1 MPVQAF
7 CMKLLYR
14 IIFSCLLTGIGF
26 PIFVSGQTDHSTY
39 QLKEKLK
46 RFEQQPDYLHDTAYA
61 NALTDLAYEYSSSYP
76 DSALLIL
83 AGHAERCRESGNRE
97 GEIDTYIIEGD
108 AFQTKG
114 IYEKALEYYEK
125 SFQLAK
131 KIKYQKVLSLVLN
144 RIGIIDLNQGNYPD
158 ALSKF
163 YESLKAAEAIGNK
176 ELIGATLNN
185 IAIVQFYQGKFDE
198 AESAYR
204 QRLKIA
210 QEMSDSNGMSFAYNG
225 IGEVNLQQKDPVK
238 ALHNLDTAYSLALKI
253 NDRQMVL
260 TASLSTAEAYYELDS
275 LQKSASLFE
284 NALRLSRQTDQG
296 TSICNALIGLAKVR
310 HRQGLLKEALANGL
324 EGLQRAEKMGQVQLM
339 RDANEIVSTIY
350 EALGDG
356 NDALKYYRTYKI
368 YSDSLNNL
376 ASQRAVA
383 IEKASY
389 EFSKKELAFQRK
401 TLQQRW
407 LIFSA
412 LAALLTLCVIV
423 WMINRNRNRL
433 NYANKNLQQK
443 NLLVEAEKSKAE
455 EALIK
460 LKAAQTQLIQS
471 EKMASLGELTAGI
484 AHEIQ
489 NPLNFVN
496 NFSEVN
502 KEMIAELQIELKDG
516 NVEEAINISNDIKNN
531 EEKIN
536 HHGKRADAIVKGM
549 LQHSRQ
555 TSGTKE
561 PTDINALC
569 DEYLRLSYHGLRA
582 KDKNFNADFKT
593 DFDDSINKINIIPQD
608 IGRVLLNLFNNAFY
622 VVNEKKKTADATYQ
636 PTVSIQTKRM
646 NDKIEIKVTDNGNGI
661 PQNIVDKIFQPFFT
675 TKPTGQGTGLGLSLS
690 YDIIKAHGGEIK
702 VETKEGAGT
711 IFIIQLQTD

>member
-1 MPVQAF
+1 
-7 CMKLLYR
+7 MKLPGR
-14 IIFSCLLTGIGF
+14 IIFLSLLIGFGF
-26 PIFVSGQTDHSTY
+26 PIFVLGQTGNSTY

-46 RFEQQPDYLHDTAYA
+46 RLEQQQDYLHDTAYA
-61 NALTDLAYEYSSSYP
+61 QALIDLAYIYSSSYP

-97 GEIDTYIIEGD
+97 GEVDTYIIMGD

-114 IYEKALEYYEK
+114 NYEKALEYYEK
-125 SFQLAK
+125 SSQLAK

-144 RIGIIDLNQGNYPD
+144 RIGIIDLNQGNYPE

-163 YESLKAAEAIGNK
+163 YESLKAAEAIDNK
-176 ELIGATLNN
+176 ELTGATLNN
-185 IAIVQFYQGKFDE
+185 IAIVQFYQGKFNE

-210 QEMSDSNGMSFAYNG
+210 QEMLDSSSMSFAYNG
-225 IGEVNLQQKDPVK
+225 IGEINLQQKDPVK
-238 ALHNLDTAYSLALKI
+238 ALQNLSIAYDLALKI
-253 NDRQMVL
+253 NDREMLL
-260 TASLSTAEAYYELDS
+260 TATLSTAEAYYALDN
-275 LQKSASLFE
+275 LEKSGSLFE
-284 NALRLSRQTDQG
+284 NALLLSKQTDHG
-296 TSICNALIGLAKVR
+296 TLICNALIGLAKVQYK
-310 HRQGLLKEALANGL
+310 QGSLKEALANGL

-350 EALGDG
+350 ETLGEG
-356 NDALKYYRTYKI
+356 NNALKYYRRYKV

-407 LIFSA
+407 LILSA
-412 LAALLTLCVIV
+412 VAALLTLAVIL
-423 WMINRNRNRL
+423 WLINRNRNRL
-433 NYANKNLQQK
+433 KHTYQELQKKNAVIEIQ
-443 NLLVEAEKSKAE
+443 KSKAE
-455 EALIK
+455 ETLTK
-460 LKAAQTQLIQS
+460 LQATQAQLIQS

-502 KEMIAELQIELKDG
+502 KELVEELKEEIEKG
-516 NVEEAINISNDIKNN
+516 NYEDAKEIAQNVIEN

-549 LQHSRQ
+549 LQHSRVSTGQ
-555 TSGTKE
+555 KE
-561 PTDINALC
+561 PTNINALA
-569 DEYLRLSYHGLRA
+569 DEYLRLSYHGMRA
-582 KDKNFNADFKT
+582 KDKNFNAEIKT
-593 DFDDSINKINIIPQD
+593 DFDRDLSSVEGKINIIPQD
-608 IGRVLLNLFNNAFY
+608 MGRVLLNLYNNAFY
-622 VVNEKKKTADATYQ
+622 AVAEKMKLQPEDYKPTFSISTKK
-636 PTVSIQTKRM
+636 I
-646 NDKIEIKVTDNGNGI
+646 NDKVEINVSDNGNGI
-661 PQNIVDKIFQPFFT
+661 PQKVIDKIFQPFFT

-690 YDIIKAHGGEIK
+690 YDIVKAHGGQLK
-702 VETKEGAGT
+702 VETKEGEGSEFT
-711 IFIIQLQTD
+711 IELPVV